1 MVVTKNRFKSR
12 GSQMFLKLGVLKNFA
27 NFTGKM
33 CVGVSR
39 HTTLLK
45 KRLHPMFFPVD
56 SVKILR
62 KPFLQNIFGRLIRVN
77 EYFYLG
83 VSWGQKFYL
92 MQHFANKLS
101 TPPRL

>member
-1 MVVTKNRFKSR
+1 
-12 GSQMFLKLGVLKNFA
+12 
-27 NFTGKM
+27 
-33 CVGVSR
+33 
-39 HTTLLK
+39 
-45 KRLHPMFFPVD
+45 MFFPVD

-83 VSWGQKFYL
+83 FSWGQKFYL